1 MKKIPVAIAFD
12 ENYLMPACVML
23 TSLFENAFE
32 TTTYEVN
39 VYITSEIAVLAEPKF
54 KELFST
60 YPRHKYRFVDPQGAF
75 SKTAQNKGHLTTP
88 NYYRFLMPALI
99 QDYKKAFWIDVDII
113 VEKDLTELYETDL
126 GENYLAAVA
135 VGNPEAKVSGI
146 PFGKYYNAGFMLLNL
161 ELWRRDGVAD
171 KISKLISETEFNC
184 PTQDPCNLVT
194 YGKTHYLPFKYNTLI
209 SKNNIENQDVFLEF
223 HNLESFDKAVENA
236 TILHFTDKTKPWIY
250 RNQPFADEW
259 MAYYKKSNYKDI
271 PLRLKWLFTEK
282 VKRFLYQKKRTTKKR
297 TIIKI
302 CKIPVYI
309 GKTDSQSS

>member
-1 MKKIPVAIAFD
+1 MEKIPIAIAFD
-12 ENYLMPACVML
+12 QNYLMPACVML

-32 TTTYEVN
+32 STAYEVN
-39 VYITSEIAVLAEPKF
+39 VYATNDIATQATPKF
-54 KELFST
+54 KELFSA
-60 YPRHKYRFVDPQGAF
+60 YPRHTYRFVDPKDAF

-88 NYYRFLMPALI
+88 NYYRFLMPDLI
-99 QDYKKAFWIDVDII
+99 KEYKKAFWIDVDII
-113 VEKDLTELYETDL
+113 VKKDLTELYHTEL
-126 GENYLAAVA
+126 GENYLAAVV
-135 VGNPEAKVSGI
+135 VGNPAANVSGI
-146 PFGKYYNAGFMLLNL
+146 PFESYYNAGFMLLNL
-161 ELWRRDGVAD
+161 DLWRRDGLVD
-171 KISKLISETEFNC
+171 QISKLISETEFNC
-184 PTQDPCNLVT
+184 PTQDPCNLLT
-194 YGKTHYLPFKYNTLI
+194 YGKTHHLPFEYNTLI
-209 SKNNIENQDVFLEF
+209 SKKNIENQDVFLSF
-223 HNLESFDKAVENA
+223 HHLKSFEDAVKNA

-309 GKTDSQSS
+309 GKTDS